1 MLAFLREM
9 VMRLLA
15 SLLVV
20 LVSMPFAAMADD
32 PGAPKVD
39 DMVWQTAGSR
49 CHAWRQPALIAD
61 PSAAPLAFIS
71 FPSNDAPFSM
81 RGVMKIDGV
90 LHELR
95 QVAYAREGQTL
106 SIHYRTRG
114 YRNYDV
120 RLDLGNLVLG
130 RLEGSALSGAI
141 TVSRF
146 GLFSK
151 LAVGGFCSEQEIE

>member
-15 SLLVV
+15 SSLVV
-20 LVSMPFAAMADD
+20 LISMPFAAMADD
-32 PGAPKVD
+32 PGAPHID

-49 CHAWRQPALIAD
+49 CHAWRESASIDDPAAV
-61 PSAAPLAFIS
+61 PLVYIS
-71 FPSNDAPFSM
+71 FSSKDAPFSM
-81 RGVMKIDGV
+81 RANMKIDGV

-95 QVAYAREGQTL
+95 QIAYARDGQAL
-106 SIHYRTRG
+106 SIHYRTHG

-120 RLDLGNLVLG
+120 RLDLGNLIPG
-130 RLEGSALSGAI
+130 RLEGGDLSGTI
-141 TVSRF
+141 TISRF

-151 LAVGGFCSEQEIE
+151 VAVSGSCSQLEIE